1 MDKHPFNELDTINQ
15 KHLQK
20 FAVKFLYCAQANYST
35 MLMALNYLAAF
46 QTKPTIEIAKHIT
59 HFLNNFTSHLD
70 AVMEYIISD
79 IILYI
84 YSDSYQQSEPEA
96 RNRSGRYF
104 FLGPWQK
111 KTISAMPQAN

>member
-1 MDKHPFNELDTINQ
+1 MDNNPAEELDTINQ

-59 HFLNNFTSHLD
+59 HFLNNFTSHPD
-70 AVMEYIISD
+70 AVMLYIRSN
-79 IILYI
+79 IILYL
-84 YSDSYQQSEPEA
+84 YSDSY
-96 RNRSGRYF
+96 
-104 FLGPWQK
+104 
-111 KTISAMPQAN
+111 